1 MGIGR
6 TQSYDTSR
14 QPNNTTMKVAA
25 TILVFALCAQY
36 ASAEGAD
43 DATDDKIAPKDE
55 EVTGPAVLPV
65 LDSCKTKKGKQ
76 CVFPFKYK
84 KVLYTSCTNRGT
96 GLFGTGLWGFSWCAT
111 EADQDGNYKKGEWDK
126 CDKCSNADDNRS
138 EKASERRT
146 GQGNS
151 AKNACFPGSSLVKL
165 SSGETRPMRDVKTG
179 DSVMTMVEGR
189 MTTTKVLGFV
199 AKSVSSS
206 TKYLN
211 IRTED
216 GRSLSISQTHVM
228 FVSDPYGN
236 SKDVMAKDVNIG
248 DRVMVQDG
256 DHVKKSV
263 VVEIGLE
270 AMVGAYVPLTEH
282 GTLMVDD
289 VLCSCYTNCD
299 HPTVHLLFSPARWF
313 PSLFLTDT
321 EGGTIH
327 SRLGPHVGYYL
338 HKIGMLN
345 YFHSNTLQRARAETQ
360 DVEKTMDAE
369 TSVCMAP
376 ALVHDVCPSF
386 NFMKQ

>member
-6 TQSYDTSR
+6 THSNDTSR

-36 ASAEGAD
+36 ASA
-43 DATDDKIAPKDE
+43 
-55 EVTGPAVLPV
+55 
-65 LDSCKTKKGKQ
+65 
-76 CVFPFKYK
+76 
-84 KVLYTSCTNRGT
+84 
-96 GLFGTGLWGFSWCAT
+96 
-111 EADQDGNYKKGEWDK
+111 
-126 CDKCSNADDNRS
+126 DDNWS
-138 EKASERRT
+138 EKASDRYGERWDDVTNHKPGR
-146 GQGNS
+146 GGGGGG
-151 AKNACFPGSSLVKL
+151 CFPGSSLVKL
-165 SSGETRPMRDVKTG
+165 SSGESRPMRDVETG
-179 DSVMTMVEGR
+179 DFVMTMVEGR

-199 AKSVSSS
+199 AKSVSAS
-206 TKYLN
+206 TEYLN

-270 AMVGAYVPLTEH
+270 AMVGAYVPVTEH

-321 EGGTIH
+321 EGGTIY

-345 YFHSNTLQRARAETQ
+345 YFHSNTMQRAREETQ

-386 NFMKQ
+386 NFMKL

>member
-1 MGIGR
+1 MG
-6 TQSYDTSR
+6 QQLSSYLTINR
-14 QPNNTTMKVAA
+14 CKIWTVAMKPCVVIVLLMMVVKHNNGGPGVY
-25 TILVFALCAQY
+25 II
-36 ASAEGAD
+36 E
-43 DATDDKIAPKDE
+43 TDDDPRRMSGLSEDE
-55 EVTGPAVLPV
+55 LTVAFE
-65 LDSCKTKKGKQ
+65 Q
-76 CVFPFKYK
+76 
-84 KVLYTSCTNRGT
+84 
-96 GLFGTGLWGFSWCAT
+96 
-111 EADQDGNYKKGEWDK
+111 ADQDENGKLTAAELQKGLMLIFANNDEEKRKYGGMVDMMVNDFDQDGDEMLNYEEMF
-126 CDKCSNADDNRS
+126 NALTTLTEGDIRTL
-138 EKASERRT
+138 AVAGRR
-146 GQGNS
+146 GGGGGG
-151 AKNACFPGSSLVKL
+151 CFPGSSLVKL
-165 SSGETRPMRDVKTG
+165 SSGESRPMRDVETG

-206 TKYLN
+206 TEYLN

-321 EGGTIH
+321 EGGTIY

-369 TSVCMAP
+369 TSFCMAP

-386 NFMKQ
+386 NFMKL